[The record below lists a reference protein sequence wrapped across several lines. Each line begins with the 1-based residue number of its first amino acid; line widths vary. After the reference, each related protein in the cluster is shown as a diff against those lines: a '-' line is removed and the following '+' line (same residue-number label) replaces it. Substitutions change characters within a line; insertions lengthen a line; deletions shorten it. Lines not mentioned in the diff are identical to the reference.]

1 MPRRSRSVG
10 QRYKLRGWCLAACGL
25 GHFGGDNLER
35 GEFSFGQV
43 VLGREFWGVVLG
55 GVDWAYAFVFAL
67 TFAMGFSNRF
77 SL

>member
-10 QRYKLRGWCLAACGL
+10 QRYKLRGWCLAACG
-25 GHFGGDNLER
+25 
-35 GEFSFGQV
+35 
-43 VLGREFWGVVLG
+43 LGREFWGVVLG